1 MADYDLIVL
10 GSGVGGYVAAIR
22 AGQLGMKT
30 AVVEKDENVGGVC
43 LNWGCIPSKSL
54 LRNAEVLSLIKDASE
69 WGVSF
74 DNLQYDFGKAVDRSR
89 KVVRRLTNGVGF
101 LLKKNNVEVI
111 KGTGSIKAQGTIA
124 VEETG
129 ASYTTNNIIIATGA
143 RARELPNIPVDGKVV
158 VTSRDAIVMKE
169 APSKVVIIGGGAI
182 GVEFADIYHAYG
194 ADVTIVELLPR
205 LVPLEDEDM
214 SKQLERSFKRKGINF
229 MTDSKVD
236 SVTVDGEEAKVTIS
250 NGSGTTEIDCD
261 RVLVSIGVVGNVENI
276 GLEALGVA
284 VERGRII
291 IDDEM
296 KTNVPGIYA
305 IGDVSGKLPLAHV
318 ASAQGVTAVEVMAGM
333 NPPTL
338 DYTVMPRAT
347 YCRPQIASMGLTE
360 AQAREQGY
368 SVRIGQFPFSASG
381 KAMALNEVDGM
392 AKLVVDEEVGEIIGA
407 HIIGPE
413 ATELLGE
420 IGMTKLLEGTTA
432 ELGWLVHP
440 HPTISEA
447 IKEAALAA
455 DGQAINI

>member
-1 MADYDLIVL
+1 LADYDLIVL

>member
-1 MADYDLIVL
+1 
-10 GSGVGGYVAAIR
+10 
-22 AGQLGMKT
+22 
-30 AVVEKDENVGGVC
+30 
-43 LNWGCIPSKSL
+43 
-54 LRNAEVLSLIKDASE
+54 
-69 WGVSF
+69 
-74 DNLQYDFGKAVDRSR
+74 
-89 KVVRRLTNGVGF
+89 
-101 LLKKNNVEVI
+101 LKKNNVELI
-111 KGTGSIKAQGTIA
+111 KGTGSIKAQGTIE

-129 ASYTTNNIIIATGA
+129 ASYTANNIIIATGA